1 MLHDKLEIESK
12 LDSEVSDRKR
22 WEEKNGVLKMQLD
35 QEIAANELLK
45 SKLAS
50 GLSQSDAKQII
61 KEQLVNDQN
70 NDNAKETN
78 EVNKKQIDNKE
89 EIKKSVNPSQDNI
102 ESNIAGSNKFQN
114 EEYVENQTKSNSR
127 LKSKKGS
134 DDMKISL
141 T

>member
-1 MLHDKLEIESK
+1 MLHDKLEIEAK

-114 EEYVENQTKSNSR
+114 EE
-127 LKSKKGS
+127 
-134 DDMKISL
+134 
-141 T
+141 